1 VTLTRTQVK
10 DLLQKYDINPRKS
23 LGQNFVVEPNTIRQ
37 IIELASIEADDFV
50 IEVGP
55 GIGSLTSSLLEVA
68 GHVTAI
74 EVDDALVRVL
84 TDLLRPEDDR
94 FRLVNADVMNLDVN
108 ELLAARNESWNLVAN
123 LPYNI
128 SVPLICDFLERV
140 PVITKMTVMVQREVA
155 ERLVAKTGEK
165 AFGLPSLKIQ
175 YFAEVKKIA
184 DVPPSVFLPKPKVD
198 SSLVQIERREKYVTS
213 ANYDV
218 LFELAKRSFSQ
229 RRKMLRRSLKETFDL
244 NDFESAGI
252 DPTQRAEDI
261 TLEEWAALTNQLIR
275 KQEKI

>member
-1 VTLTRTQVK
+1 MTLTRTQVK

-84 TDLLRPEDDR
+84 TDLLRPEDNR

-140 PVITKMTVMVQREVA
+140 PVITKMTVMVQKEVA

-229 RRKMLRRSLKETFDL
+229 RRKMLRRSLRETFDL
-244 NDFESAGI
+244 NDFESSGI

-261 TLEEWAALTNQLIR
+261 TLEEWGALTNQLIR

>member
-1 VTLTRTQVK
+1 MTLTRTQVK

-198 SSLVQIERREKYVTS
+198 SSLGQIERREKYVTS

-252 DPTQRAEDI
+252 DPTRRAEDI
-261 TLEEWAALTNQLIR
+261 TLEEWGALTNQLIR

>member
-1 VTLTRTQVK
+1 MTLTRTQVK

-84 TDLLRPEDDR
+84 TDLLRPEDNR

-140 PVITKMTVMVQREVA
+140 PVSTKMTVMVQKEVA

-252 DPTQRAEDI
+252 DPTRRAEDI
-261 TLEEWAALTNQLIR
+261 TLEEWGALTNQLIR

>member
-10 DLLQKYDINPRKS
+10 DLLQKYGISPRKS

-37 IIELASIEADDFV
+37 IIELASIEPDAFI

-68 GHVTAI
+68 EHVTAI
-74 EVDDALVRVL
+74 EVDDALVRAL
-84 TDLLRPEDDR
+84 TDLLQPEDNK
-94 FRLVNADVMNLDVN
+94 FRLINADVMNLDVN

-128 SVPLICDFLERV
+128 SVPVICDFLERV
-140 PVITKMTVMVQREVA
+140 PVVTKMTVMVQREVA

-184 DVPPSVFLPKPKVD
+184 DVPPSVFLPRPKVD
-198 SSLVQIERREKYVTS
+198 SSLLQIERREKCLID

-252 DPTQRAEDI
+252 DPTRRAEDI
-261 TLEEWAALTNQLIR
+261 TLEEWGELTNQLIR
-275 KQEKI
+275 KQDKI

>member
-10 DLLQKYDINPRKS
+10 DLLQKYGISPRKS

-37 IIELASIEADDFV
+37 IIELASIKPDDFI

-74 EVDDALVRVL
+74 EVDDALVRAL
-84 TDLLRPEDDR
+84 TDLLQPEDNK
-94 FRLVNADVMNLDVN
+94 FRLINADVMNLDVN
-108 ELLAARNESWNLVAN
+108 ELLATRNESWNLVAN

-128 SVPLICDFLERV
+128 SVPVICDFLERV

-184 DVPPSVFLPKPKVD
+184 DVPPSVFLPRPKVD
-198 SSLVQIERREKYVTS
+198 SSLLQIERREKCLID

-252 DPTQRAEDI
+252 DPTRRAEDI
-261 TLEEWAALTNQLIR
+261 TLEEWGELTNQLIR
-275 KQEKI
+275 KQDKI

>member
-1 VTLTRTQVK
+1 MTLTRTQVK

-84 TDLLRPEDDR
+84 TDLLRPEDNR

-140 PVITKMTVMVQREVA
+140 PVITKMTVMVQKEVA

-252 DPTQRAEDI
+252 DPTRRAEDI
-261 TLEEWAALTNQLIR
+261 TLEEWGELTNQLIR
-275 KQEKI
+275 KQDKI

>member
-1 VTLTRTQVK
+1 MTLTRTQVK

-84 TDLLRPEDDR
+84 TDLLRPEDNR

-108 ELLAARNESWNLVAN
+108 ALLAARNESWNLVAN

-140 PVITKMTVMVQREVA
+140 PVITKMTVMVQKEVA

-252 DPTQRAEDI
+252 DPTRRAEDI
-261 TLEEWAALTNQLIR
+261 TLEEWGALTNQLIR

>member
-1 VTLTRTQVK
+1 MTLTRTQVK

-84 TDLLRPEDDR
+84 TDLLRPEDNR

-108 ELLAARNESWNLVAN
+108 ELLAARNESWKLVAN

-140 PVITKMTVMVQREVA
+140 PVITKMTVMVQKEVA

-252 DPTQRAEDI
+252 DPTRRAEDI
-261 TLEEWAALTNQLIR
+261 TLEEWGALTNQLIR

>member
-1 VTLTRTQVK
+1 MTLTRTQVK

>member
-1 VTLTRTQVK
+1 MTLTRTQVK
-10 DLLQKYDINPRKS
+10 ELLQKYDISPRKS

-37 IIELASIEADDFV
+37 VIELASIKSDDSV

-68 GHVTAI
+68 GHVTAV
-74 EVDDALVRVL
+74 EVDRALVQVL
-84 TDLLRPEDDR
+84 TDLLQPEDKK
-94 FRLVNADVMNLDVN
+94 FRLINADVMNLDVN
-108 ELLAARNESWNLVAN
+108 ELLVARNESWNLVAN

-165 AFGLPSLKIQ
+165 AFGLPSLKVQ
-175 YFAEVKKIA
+175 YFADAKKIA
-184 DVPPSVFLPKPKVD
+184 DVPPSVFLPKPKVE
-198 SSLVQIERREKYVTS
+198 SSLVQIKRREKCAVS
-213 ANYDV
+213 ANHEL
-218 LFELAKRSFSQ
+218 LFELAKRAFNQ
-229 RRKMLRRSLKETFDL
+229 RRKMLRRSLKDIFDL

-252 DPTQRAEDI
+252 DSTGRAEDM
-261 TLEEWAALTNQLIR
+261 TLEEWGSLTDQLVR
-275 KQEKI
+275 KREKI

>member
-84 TDLLRPEDDR
+84 TDLLRPEDNR

-218 LFELAKRSFSQ
+218 LFELEKRSFSQ

-252 DPTQRAEDI
+252 DPTRRAEDI
-261 TLEEWAALTNQLIR
+261 TLEEWGALTNQLIR

>member
-1 VTLTRTQVK
+1 MTLTRTQVK

-37 IIELASIEADDFV
+37 IIELASIKPDDFI

-74 EVDDALVRVL
+74 EVDDALVRAL
-84 TDLLRPEDDR
+84 TDLLQPEDNK
-94 FRLVNADVMNLDVN
+94 FRLINADVMNLDVN

-128 SVPLICDFLERV
+128 SVPVICDFLERV

-252 DPTQRAEDI
+252 DPTRRAEDI
-261 TLEEWAALTNQLIR
+261 TLEEWGELTNQLIR
-275 KQEKI
+275 KQDKI

>member
-1 VTLTRTQVK
+1 MTLTRTQVK
-10 DLLQKYDINPRKS
+10 DLLQKYGISPRKS

-37 IIELASIEADDFV
+37 IIELASIKPDDFI

-74 EVDDALVRVL
+74 EVDDALVRAL
-84 TDLLRPEDDR
+84 TDLLQPEDNK
-94 FRLVNADVMNLDVN
+94 FRLINADVMNLDVN
-108 ELLAARNESWNLVAN
+108 ELLATRNESWNLVAN

-128 SVPLICDFLERV
+128 SVPVICDFLERV

-184 DVPPSVFLPKPKVD
+184 DVPPSVFLPRPKVD
-198 SSLVQIERREKYVTS
+198 SSLLQIERREKCLID

-252 DPTQRAEDI
+252 DPTRRAEDI
-261 TLEEWAALTNQLIR
+261 TLEEWGELTNQLIR
-275 KQEKI
+275 KQDKI

>member
-1 VTLTRTQVK
+1 MTLTRTQVK

-84 TDLLRPEDDR
+84 TDLLRPEDNR

-108 ELLAARNESWNLVAN
+108 ELLAARNESWKLVAN

>member
-1 VTLTRTQVK
+1 MTLTRTQVK

-84 TDLLRPEDDR
+84 TDLLRPEDNR

-140 PVITKMTVMVQREVA
+140 PVITKMTVMVQKEVA

-261 TLEEWAALTNQLIR
+261 TLEEWGALTNQLIR

>member
-1 VTLTRTQVK
+1 MTLTRTQVK

-84 TDLLRPEDDR
+84 TDLLRPEDNR

-140 PVITKMTVMVQREVA
+140 PVITKMTVMVQKEVA

-244 NDFESAGI
+244 NDFESSGI

-261 TLEEWAALTNQLIR
+261 TLEEWGALTNQLTR

>member
-84 TDLLRPEDDR
+84 TDLLRPEDNR

-108 ELLAARNESWNLVAN
+108 ELLTARNESWNLVAN

-140 PVITKMTVMVQREVA
+140 PVITKMTVMVQKEVA

-252 DPTQRAEDI
+252 DPTRRAEDI
-261 TLEEWAALTNQLIR
+261 TLEEWGALTNQLIR

>member
-1 VTLTRTQVK
+1 MTLTRTQVK
-10 DLLQKYDINPRKS
+10 DLLQKYGISPRKS

-37 IIELASIEADDFV
+37 IIELASIKPDDFI

-74 EVDDALVRVL
+74 EVDDALVRAL
-84 TDLLRPEDDR
+84 TDLLQPEDNK
-94 FRLVNADVMNLDVN
+94 FRLINADVMNLDVN
-108 ELLAARNESWNLVAN
+108 ELLATRNESWNLVAN

-128 SVPLICDFLERV
+128 SVPVICDFLERV

-252 DPTQRAEDI
+252 DPTRRAEDI
-261 TLEEWAALTNQLIR
+261 TLEEWGALTNQLIR

>member
-1 VTLTRTQVK
+1 MTLTRTQVK
-10 DLLQKYDINPRKS
+10 DLLQKYGISPRKS

-37 IIELASIEADDFV
+37 IIELASIKPDDFI

-68 GHVTAI
+68 EHVTAI
-74 EVDDALVRVL
+74 EVDDALVRAL
-84 TDLLRPEDDR
+84 TDLLQPEDNK
-94 FRLVNADVMNLDVN
+94 FRLINADVMNLDVN
-108 ELLAARNESWNLVAN
+108 ELLATRNESWNLVAN

-128 SVPLICDFLERV
+128 SVPVICDFLERV
-140 PVITKMTVMVQREVA
+140 PVVTKMTVMVQREVA

-184 DVPPSVFLPKPKVD
+184 DVPPSVFLPRPKVD
-198 SSLVQIERREKYVTS
+198 SSLLQIERREKCLID

-252 DPTQRAEDI
+252 DPTRRAEDI
-261 TLEEWAALTNQLIR
+261 TLEEWGELTNQLIR
-275 KQEKI
+275 KQDKI

>member
-84 TDLLRPEDDR
+84 TDLLRPEDNR

>member
-1 VTLTRTQVK
+1 MTLTRTQVK
-10 DLLQKYDINPRKS
+10 DLLQKYGISPRKS

-37 IIELASIEADDFV
+37 IIELASIEPDAFI

-68 GHVTAI
+68 EHVTAI
-74 EVDDALVRVL
+74 EVDDALVRAL
-84 TDLLRPEDDR
+84 TDLLQPEDNK
-94 FRLVNADVMNLDVN
+94 FRLINADVMNLDVN
-108 ELLAARNESWNLVAN
+108 ELLATRNESWNLVAN

-128 SVPLICDFLERV
+128 SVPVICDFLERV

-184 DVPPSVFLPKPKVD
+184 DVPPSVFLPRPKVD
-198 SSLVQIERREKYVTS
+198 SSLLQIERREKCLID

-252 DPTQRAEDI
+252 DPTRRAEDI
-261 TLEEWAALTNQLIR
+261 TLEEWGALTNQLIR
-275 KQEKI
+275 KQEKF

>member
-1 VTLTRTQVK
+1 MTLTRTQVK

-84 TDLLRPEDDR
+84 TDLLRPEDNR

-252 DPTQRAEDI
+252 DPTRRAEDI
-261 TLEEWAALTNQLIR
+261 TLEEWGALTNQLIR